1 MNDRRPQPK
10 GIDRIAA
17 LLEPAFPVRML
28 GFGLVYAWSTC
39 IWDLP
44 ILESVG
50 FGGPPQNDASW
61 MLSAALTPLACIAGS
76 LAGRTRELA
85 EFRSMYVLAPAL
97 TSLGTLCV
105 VACPHAPE
113 PLRTLL
119 VACAGI
125 GTGIGPVA
133 LILLWTC
140 LFARTETGIV
150 ETVVPA
156 SFAATLVC
164 ALVVPSL
171 PAIVSV
177 ATVAALPLASGALLL
192 LSKHALD
199 TGAVACEAPDENG
212 HLRVRHANIARMFF
226 VIFAVYGIGCMLPAA
241 SSAAV
246 PAPVEANAT
255 IVGMTFAVALAAA
268 IVLFS
273 RRINLEALFRWITMP
288 FALAII
294 CAPFDSQQAIGLSRV
309 LANVVFTGIEIIMV
323 LYFVRLAQKTGRT
336 STFFVG
342 IGECAAYAGVF
353 LGYVA
358 QPPIQAAIAGG
369 ALDPKTLCLLL
380 VGAFAVVTLWC
391 RTGTPRWTRRRPS
404 APRQPGR
411 PPARPRLRA
420 ARLPLLRRLRSAAP
434 RSRANMGFRSAKPRY
449 SRSWHKGA
457 AALTSATRSCCP
469 RTPWPRIS
477 ATFTRSW
484 AYIPSKNSSTWWKT
498 RRRRKRDADMRAC
511 RARRGAGRPGP
522 GAQERATSRGR
533 VNAGRGAQPGQGRKA
548 AL

>member
-85 EFRSMYVLAPAL
+85 EFRSMYVIAPAL

-171 PAIVSV
+171 PAAVSV

-226 VIFAVYGIGCMLPAA
+226 IIFAVYGIGCMLPAA

-246 PAPVEANAT
+246 PTPVEANAT

-342 IGECAAYAGVF
+342 IGECAAYTGVF
-353 LGYVA
+353 AGYMA
-358 QPPIQAAIAGG
+358 QPTIAQLLAAS
-369 ALDPKTLCLLL
+369 ALDAKTLCLLL
-380 VGAFAVVTLWC
+380 VGAFIAVTLLV
-391 RTGTPRWTRRRPS
+391 PRHDVSSPKAPLGNAAHRIRRVRRHRVPSPSPKRSSNSACASPVLTAYQNARRR
-404 APRQPGR
+404 
-411 PPARPRLRA
+411 
-420 ARLPLLRRLRSAAP
+420 
-434 RSRANMGFRSAKPRY
+434 Y
-449 SRSWHKGA
+449 S
-457 AALTSATRSCCP
+457 C
-469 RTPWPRIS
+469 
-477 ATFTRSW
+477 F
-484 AYIPSKNSSTWWKT
+484 
-498 RRRRKRDADMRAC
+498 
-511 RARRGAGRPGP
+511 
-522 GAQERATSRGR
+522 
-533 VNAGRGAQPGQGRKA
+533 
-548 AL
+548 